1 MMRRDGYV
9 TAAKPKPSP
18 AGFLDDV
25 PEADYH
31 ADQTSLSVSGAKLML
46 KAPALF
52 RWQQDHPVHKDVFD
66 FGSAAHRLV
75 LGVGQDIASV
85 AAPDWRTKVAQERR
99 DALRE
104 NGFIPLLQKDYD
116 RVVAMAYE
124 LKQHRLAMR
133 LLSDGKAEVSAY
145 AEHEPTGVTRRGRFD
160 WLGTTILSDYKTAAT
175 AEPAAFVRAAVNY
188 GYHMQHAW
196 YLDLARDLGHP
207 AKAFAF
213 IVQEK
218 EPPYLV
224 TVIELPPELVDVGRA
239 RNTRALERFRDCTE
253 TDRWPGY
260 VPDDQFAQPDAPSW
274 ALREDAS

>member
-1 MMRRDGYV
+1 MV
-9 TAAKPKPSP
+9 SE
-18 AGFLDDV
+18 GFVDDI
-25 PEADYH
+25 PEAEYH
-31 ADQTSLSVSGAKLML
+31 ADRATLSVSGAKTLL

-52 RWQQDHPVHKDVFD
+52 RWQEDHPVYKDVFD

-75 LGVGQDIASV
+75 LGVGPDIASV

-116 RVVAMAYE
+116 RVVEMAYA

-133 LLSDGKAEVSAY
+133 LLSEGKPEVSAY
-145 AEHEPTGVTRRGRFD
+145 AVHEPTGVVRRGRFD
-160 WLGTTILSDYKTAAT
+160 WLGSAILIDYKSAVSSD
-175 AEPAAFVRAAVNY
+175 PAAFVRASVNFD
-188 GYHMQHAW
+188 YHMQHAW

-213 IVQEK
+213 IVQMK

-224 TVIELPPELVDVGRA
+224 TVIELPPDLVAVGRA
-239 RNTRALERFRDCTE
+239 RNERALERFRDCI
-253 TDRWPGY
+253 DSDLWPGY
-260 VPDDQFAQPDAPSW
+260 VPDDQFAQPTAPAW